1 MLNGLVWPGLPPNA
15 AGGGRGQAEGMS
27 ECEPRDYTMDNVLQR
42 ITLYYSSVLLRASTS
57 PVSSGHVFFG
67 VISPPGLVA
76 S

>member
-1 MLNGLVWPGLPPNA
+1 MVLCGLAYPQMPPEEE
-15 AGGGRGQAEGMS
+15 GGRQKGWVS